1 MVNSVLKGLKGQGH
15 TDGSSEYKPGQASG
29 EVCKV
34 DVGTRPHQVT
44 LGGASHTAYVK
55 TAVPSDSAAL
65 EPLSLPGQ
73 LGSVAQGNRCLKP
86 ENLLPCPS
94 LYPKRTKDPS
104 SQPGLTVRSS
114 LLFGWPQG
122 QGQRKGKDET
132 GRRQRWNTFLSSPHN
147 LSFALEFTYGGW
159 GVSQGTKQYVK
170 GILWV

>member
-1 MVNSVLKGLKGQGH
+1 MVNSMLKGLKSQGH
-15 TDGSSEYKPGQASG
+15 TDGSSEYEPGQASG
-29 EVCKV
+29 EMCKV

-55 TAVPSDSAAL
+55 AAVPSDSAAL

-104 SQPGLTVRSS
+104 SQTGHTVRSS

-122 QGQRKGKDET
+122 EKVRM
-132 GRRQRWNTFLSSPHN
+132 RQAEGP
-147 LSFALEFTYGGW
+147 G
-159 GVSQGTKQYVK
+159 
-170 GILWV
+170 GILFCPVLTISPLHWNSPMGDGVYHKEQNNM